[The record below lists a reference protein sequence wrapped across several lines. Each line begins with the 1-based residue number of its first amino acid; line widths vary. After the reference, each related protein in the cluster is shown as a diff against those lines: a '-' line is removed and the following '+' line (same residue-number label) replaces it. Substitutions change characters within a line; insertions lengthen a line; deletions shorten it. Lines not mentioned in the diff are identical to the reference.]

1 MFTVRLAKETDEVIG
16 WGDQDGE
23 LDGTFCSMMNGTVI
37 YRHPVDTR
45 EWLAGSTTEQF
56 VQAANAWNAYA
67 ERVAGLVELR
77 QREVVAQLRD
87 SLNQIGV
94 LPEGP
99 QTLWSVLYE
108 QAEQGLL

>member
-1 MFTVRLAKETDEVIG
+1 MFSMRLAEEADEVIG
-16 WGDQDGE
+16 WGDQDGA
-23 LDGTFCSMMNGTVI
+23 LDGTFRSMMNGTVI

-45 EWLAGSTTEQF
+45 EWLAGSTAEQF

-67 ERVAGLVELR
+67 ERVTGLVELQ
-77 QREVVAQLRD
+77 QRAVVAQLRD
-87 SLNQIGV
+87 SLKRIGV